1 MAAGQ
6 NRVAILLGASAL
18 ESRIIEIGPSYAPVA
33 PKAAG
38 WHTHVVDHVDQTR
51 LRIKYQD
58 AGVPVDRIEPVDSI
72 WDRGQLDQ
80 AVPEALHGRFDRL
93 IASHVIEHLPDPAGF
108 LNAAARLLKPES
120 EIALAVPDKRF
131 CFDYFRTPSTTGE
144 MIEAYFCRRSSPAP
158 RDLWNQLAYSVTADE
173 ALAWPPGVTATPR
186 LMAEFSQLKALLPS
200 FAPSAPALHDDCHIW
215 RFTPAGFTL
224 VLFEL
229 GQLGIIDWHLHRLEY
244 LGGFEFF
251 AILRRGVPELPDMAA
266 VASHRLD
273 LLGRQQREQYEHVEL
288 AKAAERPFRSQAP
301 GPDDAAAL
309 FAQLEQQGRRLT
321 ELEQVLARLHGP
333 LARAAR
339 VLRKLG
345 LRRRTHGS
353 GP

>member
-6 NRVAILLGASAL
+6 DRIVILRGAATR
-18 ESRIIEIGPSYAPVA
+18 EDRIIEIGPSYAPVA

-38 WHTHVVDHVDQTR
+38 WLTHIVDHADQAG

-58 AGVPVDRIEPVDSI
+58 AGVPVDRIEPVDTI
-72 WDRGQLDQ
+72 WDHGPLDQ

-93 IASHVIEHLPDPAGF
+93 IASHVVEHLPDPPGF
-108 LNAAARLLKPES
+108 LNAAARLLKPDA

-158 RDLWNQLAYSVTADE
+158 RDLWNHLAYSVTADG

-186 LMAEFSQLKALLPS
+186 LMSEFSQLKALLPS
-200 FAPSAPALHDDCHIW
+200 FASGAPALRDDCHIW

-251 AILRRGVPELPDMAA
+251 AILRRGVPALPDMAT

-273 LLGRQQREQYEHVEL
+273 LLGRQQREQYEHAEL
-288 AKAAERPFRSQAP
+288 AKAAERLFRSQAAR
-301 GPDDAAAL
+301 PDDAAIL

-333 LARAAR
+333 LARAAW

-345 LRRRTHGS
+345 LRRRPHGS
-353 GP
+353 RH